1 VTEAFRTYD
10 TGNIAIRQDS
20 ENDGRTIHGYAVR
33 WGELTEVSGA
43 AEYPGLMEG
52 FERGAFAEALAQR
65 GERPYPYL
73 NEHEGMTVAGIH
85 FAEDDIGL
93 RYEGRLL
100 DTQAA
105 RDYAATVPAGND
117 GVSLEVLLRGA
128 KSKRQGNA
136 IIHTYIPRIG
146 ALAGTYKPAYRSAA
160 VALREDGGNMDGTT
174 GVQEPTTAVVPV
186 VTPADV
192 ITRDTVWAIAGEAA
206 SEALRSLQEGTAL
219 RTSAADPFAGYR
231 TIGELYAAARETPK
245 GDPLRRYAAVALA
258 QRALDNTVFTAGA
271 NAGLASGNL
280 VTQSVQRIVNAGRP
294 AINAFGVRAIGD
306 IAGLTLNW
314 PYFDGTLTDFV
325 GAQSAEKAE
334 ITSASLDVKL
344 GSEALV
350 TYAGGTDMSYQILR
364 RGDPSVVEAWT
375 QVVLAAWAALTD
387 AAAVTEVETGTVT
400 IDFAEALSA
409 HDLTEFIANLVDAS
423 VTIQAASGRPAEF
436 ALMSSTAF
444 AQYAKAAAAAS
455 TATVVSPDFTIAG
468 LNLNIGGIRL
478 IHDANVTAGKV
489 IISNELAGA
498 WYEDGPF
505 VVSADDV
512 TRLGRDYAFWSM
524 GAFARF
530 IPAAIIEAYDVTP

>member
-1 VTEAFRTYD
+1 VTD
-10 TGNIAIRQDS
+10 AIRVLPSGSVAIREDA
-20 ENDGRTIHGYAVR
+20 EGDGRTIHGYAVR
-33 WGELTEVSGA
+33 WGDLTDIGGTE
-43 AEYPGLMEG
+43 EYPDMAEG
-52 FERGAFAEALAQR
+52 FERGAFADAIAARE
-65 GERPYPYL
+65 GRPWPFL
-73 NEHEGMTVAGIH
+73 NVHEGIPVAGIR
-85 FAEDDIGL
+85 FEEDDIGL

-100 DTQAA
+100 DTPAA

-128 KSKRQGNA
+128 KSKRQGKA
-136 IIHTYIPRIG
+136 IIHTHIPRIG

-174 GVQEPTTAVVPV
+174 DVQEPTAVVPV
-186 VTPADV
+186 VAPADV
-192 ITRDTVWAIAGEAA
+192 ITRDTVWSIAGEAA
-206 SEALRSLQEGTAL
+206 TEALRSLQEGTAL
-219 RTSAADPFAGYR
+219 RTSAADPFGGYK

-245 GDPLRRYAAVALA
+245 GDPLRKYAAVALA

-271 NAGLASGNL
+271 NAGLANGNL
-280 VTQSVQRIVNAGRP
+280 VTQTVQRIVNAGRP

-375 QVVLAAWAALTD
+375 QVVLAAWAAVTD
-387 AAAVTEVETGTVT
+387 AAAVTELETGTAT
-400 IDFAEALSA
+400 IDFAEALAA

-423 VTIQAASGRPAEF
+423 VTIQAATGRPAEF
-436 ALMSSTAF
+436 ALASSTAF
-444 AQYAKAAAAAS
+444 AQYAKLAAAAS
-455 TATVVSPDFTIAG
+455 TATVVTPDFTIAG

-489 IISNELAGA
+489 IISNSLAGA

-530 IPAAIIEAYDVTP
+530 IPAAILEAYDVTP

>member
-1 VTEAFRTYD
+1 MTD
-10 TGNIAIRQDS
+10 AIRVLPSGSVAIREDS
-20 ENDGRTIHGYAVR
+20 GSDGRTIHGYACR
-33 WGELTEVSGA
+33 WGELTDVGA
-43 AEYPGLMEG
+43 TEEYPDMAEG
-52 FERGAFAEALAQR
+52 FERGAFAEAIAAREGRPWPFLDVH
-65 GERPYPYL
+65 ERTP
-73 NEHEGMTVAGIH
+73 VAGIH
-85 FAEDDIGL
+85 FEEDDIGL

-105 RDYAATVPAGND
+105 RDYAATIPAGND

-128 KSKRQGNA
+128 KSKRKGNA

-174 GVQEPTTAVVPV
+174 DVQEPTAVVPV
-186 VTPADV
+186 VAPADV
-192 ITRDTVWAIAGEAA
+192 ITRDTVWSIAGEAA
-206 SEALRSLQEGTAL
+206 TEALRSLQEGTAL
-219 RTSAADPFAGYR
+219 RTSASDPFAGYK

-245 GDPLRRYAAVALA
+245 GDPLRKYAAVALA

-271 NAGLASGNL
+271 NAGLATGNL
-280 VTQSVQRIVNAGRP
+280 VTQTVQRIVNAGRP

-375 QVVLAAWAALTD
+375 QVVLAAWAAVTD
-387 AAAVTEVETGTVT
+387 AAAVTELETGTAT
-400 IDFAEALSA
+400 LDFAEALAA

-423 VTIQAASGRPAEF
+423 VTIQGASGRPAEF

-444 AQYAKAAAAAS
+444 AQYAKLAAAAS

-468 LNLNIGGIRL
+468 LNLNIGGVRL

-489 IISNELAGA
+489 IISNSLAGA